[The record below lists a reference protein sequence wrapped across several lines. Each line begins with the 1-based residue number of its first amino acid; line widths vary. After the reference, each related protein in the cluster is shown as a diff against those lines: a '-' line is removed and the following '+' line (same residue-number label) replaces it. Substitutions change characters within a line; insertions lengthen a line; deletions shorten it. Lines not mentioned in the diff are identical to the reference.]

1 MAAPFL
7 MEQRMAAKGL
17 RAERQELM
25 KQPQAAVWAMKGILA
40 LTHAGSNALICMRTT
55 TCYGEL

>member
-1 MAAPFL
+1 